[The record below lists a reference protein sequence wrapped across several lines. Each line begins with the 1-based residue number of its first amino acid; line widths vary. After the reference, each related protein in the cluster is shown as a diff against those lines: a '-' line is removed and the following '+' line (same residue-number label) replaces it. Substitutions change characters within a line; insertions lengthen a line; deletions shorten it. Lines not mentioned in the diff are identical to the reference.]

1 MYREGGGGGRG
12 GGEGEVGVQ
21 ISHQVQ
27 SKQKMRKK
35 NNTINPISSAYVQ
48 YSSGGHF
55 DTQSTTRTNIFSA
68 MLPRRKERR

>member
-1 MYREGGGGGRG
+1 M
-12 GGEGEVGVQ
+12 GEGRRGRCANKPSSTIEE
-21 ISHQVQ
+21 
-27 SKQKMRKK
+27 KK

>member
-1 MYREGGGGGRG
+1 M
-12 GGEGEVGVQ
+12 GEGRRGRCANKPSSTIEE
-21 ISHQVQ
+21 
-27 SKQKMRKK
+27 KKK